1 MCNYGCMTQRF
12 EMLERATSASAPASA
27 PERNDTSHGSDRP
40 SWRARQGGPRPAVQA
55 PPDRPP
61 EAQLDQAAIARHW
74 AKLLLDTYAARTNH
88 FPGGLFADP
97 AWDMLLDLMHAQ
109 LNGKRISVSSL
120 CIAARV
126 PATTALRRIG
136 DLVASGLATRV
147 RDENDG
153 RRVFIELTEDGT
165 TRMTR
170 YLEQVRSAVNK
181 PPIETARKI

>member
-12 EMLERATSASAPASA
+12 ETLERAAPASIPA
-27 PERNDTSHGSDRP
+27 ATPERNDATFSQRP
-40 SWRARQGGPRPAVQA
+40 AWGARQGGPRPAVA
-55 PPDRPP
+55 PPPDRAQ
-61 EAQLDQAAIARHW
+61 EAPLDQTAIARHW
-74 AKLLLDTYAARTNH
+74 AKLLLDTYSARTSF

-97 AWDMLLDLMHAQ
+97 AWDMLLDLMHAR

-136 DLVASGLATRV
+136 DLVSSGLAVRV

-153 RRVFIELTEDGT
+153 RRVFIELTEDGFA
-165 TRMTR
+165 RMGR
-170 YLEQVRSAVNK
+170 YLEQVRIAVNK
-181 PPIETARKI
+181 PPAEPRRKG

>member
-1 MCNYGCMTQRF
+1 MQHIA
-12 EMLERATSASAPASA
+12 E
-27 PERNDTSHGSDRP
+27 RP
-40 SWRARQGGPRPAVQA
+40 SWGARTGGHRPAIQS

-61 EAQLDQAAIARHW
+61 EATLDQAAIARHW
-74 AKLLLDTYAARTNH
+74 AKLLLDTYAARSNH

-136 DLVASGLATRV
+136 DLVATGLATRV
-147 RDENDG
+147 RDETDG
-153 RRVFIELTEDGT
+153 RRVFIELTEDGF

-181 PPIETARKI
+181 SPADAARKR